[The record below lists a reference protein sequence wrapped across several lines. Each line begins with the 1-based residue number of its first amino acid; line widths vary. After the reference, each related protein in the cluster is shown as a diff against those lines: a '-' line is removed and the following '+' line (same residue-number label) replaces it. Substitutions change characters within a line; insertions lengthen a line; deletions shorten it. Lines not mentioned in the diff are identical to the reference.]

1 MDKQQQKQRFIALVP
16 AAGVGSRMGSDTPKQ
31 YLPLVGGKT
40 MIECTVEALLRV
52 PGIERVLVAVSLD
65 DEYIRKVLPDSASVT
80 VFFTGGKT
88 RGETVGNTLRAYAE
102 AFPEQNPWVLVH
114 DAARPLVQPGDI
126 EALIDAAQKHENAG
140 DAVGAVLAMP
150 VSDTVKRADEEGM
163 LTEDV
168 SRDRLWRIATPQ
180 IFRLEKLLQ
189 AVPAN
194 PQATDESS
202 AVRAAGDRVAVVSCA
217 PANIK
222 VTTPGDLAFA
232 RERFAPRP
240 AVPALR
246 VGIGYDSHRLVEGR
260 PFILGGVEIPHM
272 RGLDGHSDADAL
284 LHALTDAVLGA
295 ANLGNIGIFF
305 PDNDPAYQGADSAV
319 LLAKAWQAV
328 REKGWGLVNA
338 DCVVVAQKPKLNPH
352 VPAMQQRIAQ
362 VLGVPP
368 DLISIKPKT
377 NEKLG
382 FEGRE
387 EGISTQV
394 VVLLQRG

>member
-1 MDKQQQKQRFIALVP
+1 MDKQQQKQRIIALVP

-31 YLPLVGGKT
+31 YLPLAGGKT

-52 PGIERVLVAVSLD
+52 PGIERVLVAVSPD
-65 DEYIRKVLPDSASVT
+65 DEYIRKVLPDFASVT

-102 AFPEQNPWVLVH
+102 AFPKQNPWVLVH

-126 EALIDAAQKHENAG
+126 EALIDAAQKHEKGG
-140 DAVGAVLAMP
+140 DAAGAVLAMP

-260 PFILGGVEIPHM
+260 PFILGGVEIPHA